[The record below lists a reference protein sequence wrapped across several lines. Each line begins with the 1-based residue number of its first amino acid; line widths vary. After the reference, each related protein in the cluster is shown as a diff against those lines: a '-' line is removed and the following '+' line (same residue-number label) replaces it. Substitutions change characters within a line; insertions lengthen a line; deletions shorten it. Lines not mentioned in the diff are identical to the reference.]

1 MIRPILAVQLR
12 SLGNGLRRDPRRRG
26 LLALALTVSLGLS
39 TASAWRLTHLLLA
52 WQETAGLVPRLWAIC
67 LGAWV
72 AAGGLGIL
80 VLREQAVGDRAR
92 LLFTL
97 PLSPAERAR
106 ALYVAAAAQLGNLWL
121 LSLGSLGTALL
132 VTLGARAWPWIAVAL
147 LGQGMG
153 LAGVGVGLALAA
165 ALSPLHRRLALFV
178 ALAVGAVAVVLLRR
192 ASALPG
198 PGAVA
203 VLWGIVL
210 IVVLGPLAGN
220 LGRLYE
226 RAFQNLL
233 AASPRSRRRRLL
245 RLVTRGLALWRTPT
259 AALLTRGFQVR
270 GRQWVD
276 WVRLGLVAA
285 LLAGFPRFHEVLVAR
300 GLPDTLTLP
309 AVIALLSLMIL
320 VDGSSSPLGAE
331 GNRLA
336 LLLTAPL
343 SHADLLRAKLAALLV
358 PFLVG
363 GVGAALLVGLAAGL
377 PARQLATATVAV
389 VLLVTG
395 LAAVFAWG
403 SAWDADLG
411 LEIEGGLRGLL
422 QEQTPLTPVRAL
434 LVAASALLLGLDLLA
449 LRALPA
455 TPALAALLGLDVL
468 VLGIGWRAGGD
479 GLRRL
484 IAPL

>member
-1 MIRPILAVQLR
+1 
-12 SLGNGLRRDPRRRG
+12 
-26 LLALALTVSLGLS
+26 
-39 TASAWRLTHLLLA
+39 
-52 WQETAGLVPRLWAIC
+52 
-67 LGAWV
+67 
-72 AAGGLGIL
+72 
-80 VLREQAVGDRAR
+80 
-92 LLFTL
+92 
-97 PLSPAERAR
+97 
-106 ALYVAAAAQLGNLWL
+106 
-121 LSLGSLGTALL
+121 
-132 VTLGARAWPWIAVAL
+132 
-147 LGQGMG
+147 
-153 LAGVGVGLALAA
+153 
-165 ALSPLHRRLALFV
+165 
-178 ALAVGAVAVVLLRR
+178 
-192 ASALPG
+192 
-198 PGAVA
+198 
-203 VLWGIVL
+203 
-210 IVVLGPLAGN
+210 
-220 LGRLYE
+220 
-226 RAFQNLL
+226 
-233 AASPRSRRRRLL
+233 
-245 RLVTRGLALWRTPT
+245 
-259 AALLTRGFQVR
+259 
-270 GRQWVD
+270 
-276 WVRLGLVAA
+276 
-285 LLAGFPRFHEVLVAR
+285 
-300 GLPDTLTLP
+300 
-309 AVIALLSLMIL
+309 